1 MTTPTTT
8 DAAQAVDHAMTCL
21 RDAVNLYAD
30 HYGIGGNQ

>member
-21 RDAVNLYAD
+21 RDATTDL
-30 HYGIGGNQ
+30 GGDR